1 MLLLIFL
8 QEVQLPIHRLLVLD
22 KIKNNKS
29 KMNNTFKHSVSLK
42 INKKAGLAHLSLR
55 TSEYKV
61 EVFKLNISDIG
72 SILMQFSDAMRDQD
86 GPDEVVIEPEIQDN
100 SEENTEIQNN
110 SQEDTGMVS

>member
-1 MLLLIFL
+1 M
-8 QEVQLPIHRLLVLD
+8 D
-22 KIKNNKS
+22 
-29 KMNNTFKHSVSLK
+29 NTFKYSVELK
-42 INKKAGLAHLSLR
+42 LNKKLGLAHLSLR

-86 GPDEVVIEPEIQDN
+86 GSDEVIIQPEIEN
-100 SEENTEIQNN
+100 NLEENTEIDNN

>member
-1 MLLLIFL
+1 MAQLTPLLW
-8 QEVQLPIHRLLVLD
+8 VLD
-22 KIKNNKS
+22 KNKNKNKMDS
-29 KMNNTFKHSVSLK
+29 TFKHSVSLK
-42 INKKAGLAHLSLR
+42 LNKKAGLAHLSIR

-86 GPDEVVIEPEIQDN
+86 GPDEIIIQPEIKIL
-100 SEENTEIQNN
+100 EENTEIDNN